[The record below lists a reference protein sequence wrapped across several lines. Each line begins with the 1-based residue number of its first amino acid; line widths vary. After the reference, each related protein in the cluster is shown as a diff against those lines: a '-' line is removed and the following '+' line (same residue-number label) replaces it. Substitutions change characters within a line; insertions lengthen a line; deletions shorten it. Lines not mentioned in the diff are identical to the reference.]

1 MTRNEDLRNGLPM
14 KQLGC
19 VLLLLLVTSFP
30 SIPVLLCA
38 RRFLRLLNISIK
50 QLTQLALGV
59 FAPERQ
65 IDAISRALMCICREA
80 LAVAHLRRTLAHIHL
95 AEFEVLVGIHSTVT
109 VAEEVRPLQLVTF
122 RDNLLLAVETVLRP
136 LRMDGWISRASS
148 QSTHTPALG
157 ELPNLIIRHVDA
169 GSRCQVIAPD
179 VVVVTAEPAQL
190 VLVADWRLDLE
201 EIVAIPSQFDAKMRL
216 DNHFVV
222 AALVNLDDFLDDM
235 RQHDARSIHF
245 YAQLLAEV
253 DFDVGHFKGDC
264 LRPARVLRLTCVVR
278 HANREC
284 VVDAVGRQLILA
296 RTLEAEKLSVEGLV
310 VRIAE
315 HGAHGGTLD
324 ALRAALAV
332 RHDEILVRS
341 TLDLWALGL
350 CAANFAGA
358 TLTRLTWAEIPC
370 LVVLRNE
377 DLLLCNVNS
386 KLMVNPT

>member
-1 MTRNEDLRNGLPM
+1 M

-19 VLLLLLVTSFP
+19 VVLLLLLVPSFP

-38 RRFLRLLNISIK
+38 RRFLRLLNISIE
-50 QLTQLALGV
+50 QLTQLALGIFPPV
-59 FAPERQ
+59 RQ
-65 IDAISRALMCICREA
+65 IDAIPRTLVCIGREA
-80 LAVAHLRRTLAHIHL
+80 LAVAHLRWALAHVHL
-95 AEFEVLVGIHSTVT
+95 AEFKVLVGIHSTVA
-109 VAEEVRPLQLVTF
+109 VAEEVVQLQLVTF
-122 RDNLLLAVETVLRP
+122 RDDLLLAVETVLWP
-136 LRMDGWISRASS
+136 LRMNGWISRASS

-169 GSRCQVIAPD
+169 CSRCQVIAPD

-190 VLVADWRLDLE
+190 VFVADWRLDLE
-201 EIVAIPSQFDAKMRL
+201 EIVAVPNQFDAKMRL

-235 RQHDARSIHF
+235 RQLDARSIHF

-253 DFDVGHFKGDC
+253 DFDVGHFKCDR
-264 LRPARVLRLTCVVR
+264 LRPARVLRLTCIVR

-284 VVDAVGRQLILA
+284 VVDTVGCQLILA

-315 HGAHGGTLD
+315 HGAHGRTFD

-332 RHDEILVRS
+332 GHDEILVRS
-341 TLDLWALGL
+341 TLDLWTLGL
-350 CAANFAGA
+350 SAANFSGA
-358 TLTRLTWAEIPC
+358 TLARLTWAEVPR
-370 LVVLRNE
+370 LVVLRKE
-377 DLLLCNVNS
+377 VNV
-386 KLMVNPT
+386 M